1 LTSLRNFRHSYQV
14 LVYALSRIC
23 VAKVQYTS
31 VAFRIASETGRGKT
45 HGTPSFAKKD
55 AGKLS
60 LWEQKTIST
69 GDAMPTSTRIDFI
82 YLSEPDMISAGVTD
96 MSACVDTME
105 EMFILLHQGDYRMAG
120 PNSDSH
126 GAMITFPEESVFST
140 MPKPTADRRLMAM
153 PAYLGGD
160 FQTCGVKWYGSNIA
174 NREKGLPRSILMF
187 ILSDIDT
194 GAPLAYMSANL
205 LSAYRTGAIPGV
217 GARYLARKNSKV
229 IGLLGPG
236 VMGKTSVASF
246 MAACPDIDT
255 IKVKG
260 RGKRS
265 LESFLEW
272 VRAEYPHISDIQIV
286 GTNEEVVRGSDIVTY
301 CNSGE
306 VGDPSTYPIVKREWV
321 QPGTY
326 LAMPASCSL
335 DDGMSSAGVR
345 KVMDSVG
352 LYETWYEEV
361 PKPSHNC
368 IPLVGMRFM
377 DMIEEGL
384 MQKDELEDLGAIVAG
399 DSPAR
404 QNDDEIIIMSVGGM
418 PVEDVAWATKIYR
431 NAIEKGIG
439 VKLNLWETPV
449 LR

>member
-1 LTSLRNFRHSYQV
+1 M
-14 LVYALSRIC
+14 
-23 VAKVQYTS
+23 
-31 VAFRIASETGRGKT
+31 SEKT
-45 HGTPSFAKKD
+45 T
-55 AGKLS
+55 
-60 LWEQKTIST
+60 
-69 GDAMPTSTRIDFI
+69 IDFI
-82 YLSEPDMISAGVTD
+82 YLSEPDMIEAGVTD
-96 MSACVDTME
+96 MPACVDTME
-105 EMFILLHQGDYRMAG
+105 EMFALLHRGDYRMAG

-126 GAMITFPEESVFST
+126 GAMITFPEESPFPT

-174 NREKGLPRSILMF
+174 NREKGLPRSILMMT
-187 ILSDIDT
+187 LSDIDT

-217 GARYLARKNSKV
+217 GARYLASENAKV

-236 VMGKTSVASF
+236 VMGKTSVAAF
-246 MAACPDIDT
+246 IAARPGIDT

-260 RGKRS
+260 RGQKS
-265 LESFLEW
+265 LDSFLGW
-272 VRAEYPHISDIQIV
+272 VKESYPQITRV
-286 GTNEEVVRGSDIVTY
+286 QVVDTIEELVRDSDIVSY

-306 VGDPSTYPIVKREWV
+306 VGDPSTYPLVKREWLK
-321 QPGTY
+321 PGAF

-335 DDGMSSAGVR
+335 DEAMSGPDVR
-345 KVMDSVG
+345 KVMDSIG

-361 PKPSHNC
+361 PKPSHNH

-377 DMIEEGL
+377 DMIAQGQMDRE
-384 MQKDELEDLGAIVAG
+384 ELEDLGAIVCG

-404 QNDDEIIIMSVGGM
+404 QNDEEIIVMSVGGM
-418 PVEDVAWATKIYR
+418 PVEDVAWATKVYR
-431 NAIEKGIG
+431 NALEKGIG